1 MPKRFASSLFAAGF
15 TAVLLAGITAGQ
27 AEAQPDLV
35 PILSNPMSASVGV
48 RNQGDTAAGP
58 SHLTINCTKFGKL
71 DGGCPDIPGLAAYA
85 DPAFPNKVVIE
96 VPALE
101 PNEIFNHDLAFWDDI
116 DWPVGTYVFEAEADA
131 GGVIA
136 ESNEA
141 NNDLQSSYTQLPKPG
156 IAQPDPLHLKAKP
169 AAKPV
174 RPKAKLALPQQRRQA
189 KQMILIQPA
198 EPKRR
203 QLRRSAN

>member
-1 MPKRFASSLFAAGF
+1 MYKRSASSLFAAGL
-15 TAVLLAGITAGQ
+15 TAALLAGISSGQ
-27 AEAQPDLV
+27 AVAQPDLV

-58 SHLTINCTKFGKL
+58 SHLTINCTKFGKF

-85 DPAFPNKVVIE
+85 DPAFPNRVVID

-116 DWPVGTYVFEAEADA
+116 DWPVGTYVFDAEADA

-136 ESNEA
+136 ESNEM
-141 NNDLQSSYTQLPKPG
+141 NNELQSSYTQLPKPG
-156 IAQPDPLHLKAKP
+156 IAQPDPLPLKVKP
-169 AAKPV
+169 AAAPS
-174 RPKAKLALPQQRRQA
+174 RPTLKIAPPQRRQA
-189 KQMILIQPA
+189 KKVILPQPV

-203 QLRRSAN
+203 LLRRPGN